1 MIKKALVLVTALAML
16 VSGTLFTASAQD
28 GPTPAQRAAGAAET
42 RQSVFKLL
50 LFNLLPI
57 AGMAQGAPFD
67 AELAEKNAYNI
78 AALAP
83 MIPDLFTAMD
93 TRDFDVETE
102 ALDVIWEDSVGFAEK
117 AQALLEGANAFAE
130 VAAGGDMAATL
141 GAFRGLGGSCGNC
154 HDDFRVDND

>member
-1 MIKKALVLVTALAML
+1 MIKKALVLVSALAML
-16 VSGTLFTASAQD
+16 VSGALFTASAQD
-28 GPTPAQRAAGAAET
+28 GPTPAQRAAAATET
-42 RQSVFKLL
+42 RQAIFKLL
-50 LFNLLPI
+50 YFNLIPI

-67 AELAEKNAYNI
+67 AELAAKNGRNI

-93 TRDFDVETE
+93 TREFDVETE
-102 ALDVIWEDSVGFAEK
+102 ALDVIWEDSAGFAEK
-117 AQALLEGANAFAE
+117 AQALLEGASNFAE
-130 VAAGGDMAATL
+130 VAAGGDRGATL

>member
-16 VSGTLFTASAQD
+16 VSGTLFSASAQD

-102 ALDVIWEDSVGFAEK
+102 ALDVIWEDSAGFAEK

>member
-1 MIKKALVLVTALAML
+1 MIKKALVLVSALAML

-28 GPTPAQRAAGAAET
+28 EPTPAQRAAGAAET

-50 LFNLLPI
+50 YFNLIPI

-67 AELAEKNAYNI
+67 AELAEKNARNI

-83 MIPDLFTAMD
+83 MIPDLFSAMD

-102 ALDVIWEDSVGFAEK
+102 ALDVIWEDSAGFAEK
-117 AQALLEGANAFAE
+117 AQALFEGANAFAE

>member
-28 GPTPAQRAAGAAET
+28 GPTPAQRAAGATET

-102 ALDVIWEDSVGFAEK
+102 ALDVIWEDSAGFAEK
-117 AQALLEGANAFAE
+117 AQALLEGANTFAE

>member
-28 GPTPAQRAAGAAET
+28 GPTPAQRAAGATET

-102 ALDVIWEDSVGFAEK
+102 ALDVIWEDSAGFAEK
-117 AQALLEGANAFAE
+117 SQALLEGANAFAE

>member
-1 MIKKALVLVTALAML
+1 MIKKALVLVSALAML

-28 GPTPAQRAAGAAET
+28 EPTPAQIAAAAAET

-50 LFNLLPI
+50 LFNLVPI
-57 AGMAQGAPFD
+57 AGMARGAPFD
-67 AELAEKNAYNI
+67 AAVAEKNARNI

-83 MIPDLFTAMD
+83 MIPDLFSAVD

-102 ALDVIWEDSVGFAEK
+102 ALDVIWENPTEFAAK
-117 AQALLEGANAFAE
+117 AQALMEAAGTFAD
-130 VAAGGDMAATL
+130 VAACGDRAATL
-141 GAFRGLGGSCGNC
+141 GAFRALGGGCGNC

>member
-1 MIKKALVLVTALAML
+1 MIKKALVLVSALAIL

-28 GPTPAQRAAGAAET
+28 EPTPEQMAARAAET

-57 AGMAQGAPFD
+57 AGMAQGAPFN
-67 AELAEKNAYNI
+67 AELAEKNALNI

-83 MIPDLFTAMD
+83 MIPDLFAAMD

-102 ALDVIWEDSVGFAEK
+102 ALDVIWEDSAGFAEK
-117 AQALLEGANAFAE
+117 AQALLEGANTFAE

>member
-102 ALDVIWEDSVGFAEK
+102 ALDVIWEDSAGFAEK